1 MRQLVIS
8 IITFITLA
16 LLIGLFTYSISTD
29 QKPEKSYYDAYK
41 SDYKI
46 FSPPLPKDAIFAGEN
61 APLEIYYVSE
71 KLEKEILVNT
81 YWHSNTL
88 LLFKRANR
96 WLPVINPILK
106 KNNIP
111 SDFVYLALIE
121 SGLTQAVSPA
131 GARGFWQLMKPTAIS
146 YGLTVNSEI
155 DERYHVEKATQIAC
169 DYLNEAYAK
178 FGSWTLAAAS
188 YNMGMGGLNKQL
200 DLQKVSNYYDLSLN
214 SETGRYVY
222 RILAL
227 KTIFSNPSK
236 YGFQLRET
244 DLYPELETTDII
256 VDTIQISWAD
266 FANSKSISYQMLKE
280 LNPWLL
286 TPTLSN
292 SKGEKLIIKI
302 PRKSMYDYAK
312 LRAALSD
319 KLGVFGEKKE
329 R

>member
-244 DLYPELETTDII
+244 DLYPELETTDIV

-266 FANSKSISYQMLKE
+266 FAKSKSISYQMLKE

-292 SKGEKLIIKI
+292 SKREKLIIKI

>member
-61 APLEIYYVSE
+61 APLDIFYVSE
-71 KLEKEILVNT
+71 KLEREILVNT